1 MACVLCLF
9 SKVERQVLVSDFY
22 YGLIVHQGPI
32 TGQLW
37 QTGILTILTV
47 AQLGTLSFEVNE
59 SPSPTMAPNST
70 EGCFQQLS
78 LNGTLGEGVSKRKV
92 GFKVVTNSP
101 FEDFNSYRSKGCFTE
116 NLPLLPSCPP
126 SQGSMELHLLPNKG
140 YPGKVPRKSTMSSG
154 IRGPRK
160 EDAA

>member
-1 MACVLCLF
+1 MAMPAGRMPMACVLCLF

-70 EGCFQQLS
+70 EGCF
-78 LNGTLGEGVSKRKV
+78 
-92 GFKVVTNSP
+92 
-101 FEDFNSYRSKGCFTE
+101 
-116 NLPLLPSCPP
+116 
-126 SQGSMELHLLPNKG
+126 
-140 YPGKVPRKSTMSSG
+140 
-154 IRGPRK
+154 
-160 EDAA
+160 